1 MNNGEFYTHSKK
13 HAKSM
18 KLNILNEVSKS
29 LCKIY
34 IEIIN
39 SRGTGFFLLINV
51 SKEEKL
57 YMLVT
62 VFHVIKTIK
71 NKNDIKIIID
81 NGNKEFNINMK
92 RHKGI
97 IVYDDEKDII
107 GIEIKEEDNIKNN
120 VKFLNYEFLN
130 YDINCKENQ
139 ENQENQYKNYLG
151 KDVFILHHPLFRD
164 LECNSGKILTF
175 TEDVQYYEFHHNLD
189 TDEGSSGAPIL
200 LFENNN
206 EGPKVIGV
214 HKCFPTGQI
223 EYKSNIGNFIG
234 ILIETVINELKKKN
248 NNNNNHKP
256 WKDDSNNL
264 K

>member
-18 KLNILNEVSKS
+18 KLKILNEVSKS

-34 IEIIN
+34 IEKIN

-62 VFHVIKTIK
+62 AFHVISTIK
-71 NKNDIKIIID
+71 NKNDIKIITD
-81 NGNKEFNINMK
+81 NGNEEFNINMNIYK
-92 RHKGI
+92 RMI
-97 IVYDDEKDII
+97 AYDDKKDII

-120 VKFLNYEFLN
+120 VKFLNY
-130 YDINCKENQ
+130 DINCQK
-139 ENQENQYKNYLG
+139 NQYDNYLG

-189 TDEGSSGAPIL
+189 TDDGSSGAPIL
-200 LFENNN
+200 LFENND

-214 HKCFPTGQI
+214 HKCWPTGQI